1 MSENEKKKSKKIV
14 WIILSLLVLA
24 GVVVGALFFLGNRE
38 KAYRNIFVTEVTGKV
53 TVNRGDIEDL
63 KVSEGMNLQ
72 SGDEVLTGEGAK
84 LTLRLDDDKYVVVDE
99 NSKLVLIAKGTKED
113 SKTALELEYGAVFSD
128 IKNKLS
134 ENSEYEVVT
143 PSSTMAVRGTQFE
156 VVYRKKSEKDGTG
169 AAMKILTFE
178 GKVEV
183 EPVGAKETRV
193 VKAGTMEELVK
204 ASEGGYE
211 FAGETRKIE
220 AEDLSELSATYLKE
234 DIEKSLE
241 DLSGKEREQK
251 EALLK
256 KAEEYLE
263 EILPEIKAKE
273 DKEHS
278 ELPVITPTP
287 GPSPTPG
294 PTVTPHP
301 LGTPTPVPGASYTG
315 EVYDMGDHS
324 YQFIPLEGRSWEEI
338 VAYCEELGG
347 YPASILNEEESKFL
361 YEIMLKEEYYYAY
374 FGYTDEVSEGNW
386 VWESGEA
393 AIYENWYAEDLD
405 NYHEEDYAM
414 LWQQRPGYWN
424 DGGLREG
431 DLAAFICE
439 WGPKGPSQT
448 STEDITFEDGTFTM
462 RVYLPKVL
470 NDFGAI
476 AVSDIEEFYEELEAY
491 SYPYEGSIREKASLR
506 ERMTDRLRG
515 VANNYIQGE
524 GFIMDAAKEA
534 FGTKVVITCDG
545 FYDTYGNYYRMTDD
559 FFFGELGIADGGY
572 FDIYPAYTVHVVEED
587 LDYRYVPCRMMVE
600 TENDVEFYMMMMLS
614 GVDITCP
621 IVEGYIVD
629 WMIGDTRAYSNVQQ
643 IYPDMM
649 NWPIL
654 YIGEG
659 E

>member
-1 MSENEKKKSKKIV
+1 MSENEKKKSKKFV
-14 WIILSLLVLA
+14 WIMLSALVLA
-24 GVVVGALFFLGNRE
+24 GVVAGILLFLGNRE

-53 TVNRGDIEDL
+53 TVNRGNIEDL

-84 LTLRLDDDKYVVVDE
+84 LTLRLDDDKFVVVDE

-156 VVYRKKSEKDGTG
+156 VVYRKAAKDG

-183 EPVGAKETRV
+183 EPVGTTETRL

-204 ASEGGYE
+204 VSAGSYE
-211 FAGETRKIE
+211 FAGETREIQ
-220 AEDLSELSATYLKE
+220 AEDLSEISATYLKE
-234 DIEKSLE
+234 DIEKNLE
-241 DLSGKEREQK
+241 ELSGKEREQK

-273 DKEHS
+273 DKGHS

-294 PTVTPHP
+294 PTATPHP

-315 EVYDMGDHS
+315 EVYDMGAHS
-324 YQFIPLEGRSWEEI
+324 YQFIPLEGRNWEEI

-361 YEIMLKEEYYYAY
+361 YECMLREGYYYAY
-374 FGYTDEVSEGNW
+374 FGYTDEESEGNW
-386 VWESGEA
+386 EWVSGEA
-393 AIYENWYAEDLD
+393 GIYENWYAADVD
-405 NYHEEDYAM
+405 NYREEDYAM

-439 WGPKGPSQT
+439 WGPKGPFPT
-448 STEDITFEDGTFTM
+448 SAEDVAFEDGIFTM

-470 NDFGAI
+470 NDFGEIEA
-476 AVSDIEEFYEELEAY
+476 SDIETFYKELEPY
-491 SYPYEGSIREKASLR
+491 SYPFEGSIKEEVSLR
-506 ERMTDRLRG
+506 ERTTDWLQS
-515 VANNYIQGE
+515 VADNYIQGE
-524 GFIMDAAKEA
+524 GAIMDAVRAVY
-534 FGTKVVITCDG
+534 GNQVTITCDG
-545 FYDTYGNYYRMTDD
+545 FCDTYGNYYRMTDD
-559 FFFGELGIADGGY
+559 RFFGELGIVDGGY
-572 FDIYPAYTVHVVEED
+572 LDIYPAYTVYVFEEN
-587 LDYRYVPCRMMVE
+587 LDYRYAPCRLMIE
-600 TENDVEFYMMMMLS
+600 TENDVVFYMMMMI
-614 GVDITCP
+614 GGEAITYP
-621 IVEGYIVD
+621 TIEGYTLD
-629 WMIGDTRAYSNVQQ
+629 WMIGEERAYSEVQK
-643 IYPDMM
+643 IYPDML

-654 YIGEG
+654 YIGE
-659 E
+659 EE